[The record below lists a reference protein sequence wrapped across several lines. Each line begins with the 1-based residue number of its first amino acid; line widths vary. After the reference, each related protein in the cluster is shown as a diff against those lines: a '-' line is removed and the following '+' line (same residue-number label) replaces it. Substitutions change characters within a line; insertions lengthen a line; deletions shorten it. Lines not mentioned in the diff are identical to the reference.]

1 MQYSNVGGMNISK
14 LTLGTVALGKDYGI
28 SNQNGKPSSKE
39 SFEMLNTAL
48 IAGINSIDTAKNY
61 GNAEELVGEY
71 FEDGPENINLVT
83 KFTINAENLFDLDLA
98 RDEVYK
104 SVHASRKLLRTNRIP
119 ILLFHKAADQSMD
132 QLLDI
137 LPSIFKDLKHDGLID
152 VAGISVYYPDEL
164 ELFCEHDIFQAFQV
178 PMNLLDQRL
187 VNTGLL
193 PRLKADNKILF
204 IRSLYL
210 QGLFFMKPDDLKGN
224 LTEAGTY
231 LETLNDLAE
240 QAGMSLTQLAFSY
253 VRDTPGVTSI
263 VFGAVN
269 PAQVKQNVELLE
281 GPSISNELRLEIERS
296 FSDIPESIIVPGLW
310 KV

>member
-1 MQYSNVGGMNISK
+1 
-14 LTLGTVALGKDYGI
+14 
-28 SNQNGKPSSKE
+28 
-39 SFEMLNTAL
+39 
-48 IAGINSIDTAKNY
+48 
-61 GNAEELVGEY
+61 
-71 FEDGPENINLVT
+71 
-83 KFTINAENLFDLDLA
+83 
-98 RDEVYK
+98 
-104 SVHASRKLLRTNRIP
+104 
-119 ILLFHKAADQSMD
+119 
-132 QLLDI
+132 
-137 LPSIFKDLKHDGLID
+137 
-152 VAGISVYYPDEL
+152 
-164 ELFCEHDIFQAFQV
+164 
-178 PMNLLDQRL
+178 MNLLDQRL

-193 PRLKADNKILF
+193 PRLKADNKIVF